1 MSAIVEILTSVR
13 SWIEVLTPIATGIFG
28 WFGSRVQARITA
40 QRSAV
45 DGQNAENQKTQLM
58 LEREKVLTGR
68 LAEAMREARDNWRL
82 LYEREAVLIQY
93 HAAAIGARLSVHEW
107 EMRSGRKPTPFE
119 PLPGY
124 PPQQNSTAAHEAVDQ
139 AASTADPGAQT
150 PTSKLAPPTTAVAEH
165 TMVQKNEGNINAG

>member
-1 MSAIVEILTSVR
+1 MDLLVSAR
-13 SWIEVLTPIATGIFG
+13 SWIDTITPIATGVLG
-28 WFGSRVQARITA
+28 WFGSRVQARIAT

-45 DGQNAENQKTQLM
+45 DSLNAENQKTQLT

-93 HAAAIGARLSVHEW
+93 HAAAIGARLNVHEW

-139 AASTADPGAQT
+139 GVSSPDPGAQT

-165 TMVQKNEGNINAG
+165 IMVKTNEGNTNAG